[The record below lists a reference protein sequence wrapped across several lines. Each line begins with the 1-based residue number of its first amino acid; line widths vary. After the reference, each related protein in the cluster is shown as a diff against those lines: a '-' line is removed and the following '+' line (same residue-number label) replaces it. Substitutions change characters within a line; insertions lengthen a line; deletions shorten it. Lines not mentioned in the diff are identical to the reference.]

1 MTAPRT
7 PERPQK
13 ISRDDIEAKLRSIQ
27 GEVDDTAES
36 AKGIAIAVGAV
47 VSVGVLAVVFLM
59 GKKRGRSKSTIIEV
73 RRF

>member
-1 MTAPRT
+1 MTAPYA
-7 PERPQK
+7 PKK
-13 ISRDDIEAKLRSIQ
+13 ISRDDIEAKFREIQ

-36 AKGIAIAVGAV
+36 AKGIAIAVGAAV
-47 VSVGVLAVVFLM
+47 AVGVLAIVFLM